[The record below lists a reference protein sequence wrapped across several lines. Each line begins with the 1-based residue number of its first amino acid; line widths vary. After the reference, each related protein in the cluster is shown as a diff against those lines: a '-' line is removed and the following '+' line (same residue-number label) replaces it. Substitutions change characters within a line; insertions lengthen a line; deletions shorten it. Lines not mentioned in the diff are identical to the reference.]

1 MVRLVNWRSAKSLA
15 IRRLIRHKNKETNQ
29 VGSKLTLEVAT
40 LGRELA
46 FGYVAAS
53 GPTSLARAC
62 PAHLPGNPAC
72 RLRPAGHTGPASF
85 RPPLPLPPCLMSSA
99 LPHILIAPISLQV
112 MELEEQKPAT
122 ETCEVRLRLGRR
134 GPRSRLFRHRSGQP
148 CGRPHLKSEGA
159 SLPSSAR

>member
-15 IRRLIRHKNKETNQ
+15 TLRLIRHKNKETYQ

-40 LGRELA
+40 SGRELA

-53 GPTSLARAC
+53 GPTSQARAC
-62 PAHLPGNPAC
+62 PAHLPGNPDC

-99 LPHILIAPISLQV
+99 LPHIPIAPISLQV
-112 MELEEQKPAT
+112 MEPEEQKPAT
-122 ETCEVRLRLGRR
+122 EACEARLRLGRR

-148 CGRPHLKSEGA
+148 RGA
-159 SLPSSAR
+159 LT